1 MKKAD
6 TKFDLRACLFE
17 SQDLKYRDFQA
28 GLVPN
33 IDKETMIGVR
43 VPVLRKIAK
52 DLHRSGGADAFV
64 SRLPHTYYEENMI
77 HAQIISMNRDFD
89 GTVRAVDTFLPYVD
103 NWAVCDTFSPKVF
116 TTDIPRLKAEIRRWT
131 SSGHPYT
138 VRFGLGML
146 MKYCLDDRF
155 ESEDLDLAASVA
167 SDDYYVRMMAAWYFA
182 TALAKQYESVVPYL
196 ENGRIEEWTHNKT
209 IRKAIE
215 SYRISEE
222 RKQFLRTLKR

>member
-1 MKKAD
+1 
-6 TKFDLRACLFE
+6 
-17 SQDLKYRDFQA
+17 
-28 GLVPN
+28 
-33 IDKETMIGVR
+33 
-43 VPVLRKIAK
+43 
-52 DLHRSGGADAFV
+52 
-64 SRLPHTYYEENMI
+64 
-77 HAQIISMNRDFD
+77 
-89 GTVRAVDTFLPYVD
+89 
-103 NWAVCDTFSPKVF
+103 
-116 TTDIPRLKAEIRRWT
+116 
-131 SSGHPYT
+131 
-138 VRFGLGML
+138 